1 MKHFSAAALALA
13 GLFLTAGCSK
23 AGDTETPATPAP
35 KPIAIV
41 NGASISPDVWELFV
55 RARHNGK
62 SVGDLSPEEQNEALN
77 ELIRMYIGSQEAE
90 KENLVTGETS
100 ARLELVRHSSLTD
113 LLFKKFI
120 EGQETTEEELKAEY
134 DRRIAELPASEYRA
148 RHILVDDEALA
159 KDLIAQLEKGAN
171 FEELARK
178 HSKDGSA
185 QEGGD
190 LDWFI
195 PGQMV
200 KPFADAVQQLEKG
213 KYTATPVKSEFGWH
227 VIRLEETRTTTPPPF
242 DAVKAQLEPLARQQ
256 KFQDHLD
263 GLLKTAKVERS
274 LPASDAGPK
283 VE

>member
-1 MKHFSAAALALA
+1 MKHLSAAALSLA
-13 GLFLTAGCSK
+13 CLFLAAGCSK
-23 AGDTETPATPAP
+23 AGDTEPAAPPPP
-35 KPIAIV
+35 KPIAVV
-41 NGASISPDVWELFV
+41 NGASISPDVWELFI

-62 SVGDLSPEEQNEALN
+62 GAGDLSAEEQSEALD
-77 ELIRMYIGSQEAE
+77 ELIRMYVGSQEAE
-90 KENLVTGETS
+90 KQQLVTGETS

-120 EGQETTEEELKAEY
+120 EGKETTEEELKAEY
-134 DRRIAELPASEYRA
+134 DRRIAELPGSEYRA

-159 KDLIAQLEKGAN
+159 KDLIVQLDQGAK
-171 FEELARK
+171 FEDLASK

-185 QEGGD
+185 QQGGD

-227 VIRLEETRTTTPPPF
+227 VIRLEDTRTTTPPPF
-242 DAVKAQLEPLARQQ
+242 EAVKAQLDPLVRQK